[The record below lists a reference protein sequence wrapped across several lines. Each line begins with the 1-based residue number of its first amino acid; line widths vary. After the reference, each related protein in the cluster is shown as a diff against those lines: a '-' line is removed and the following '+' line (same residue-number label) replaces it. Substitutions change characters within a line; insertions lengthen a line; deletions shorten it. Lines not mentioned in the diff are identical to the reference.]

1 MATELHIIL
10 SLFKPFTLG
19 IAVEIMAMIVLLF
32 CSALFSGAEIA
43 FFSLKPM
50 HLSELKRKKSRSG
63 KKIIKLLE
71 NPKRLLATLLIA
83 NNFVNLGIVI
93 LSTYITIGLFE
104 FGDNMAFAFI
114 IQVVLVTFLIL
125 LFGEI
130 TPKIYATQ
138 YAITFASF
146 VARPIAFCIQLFYPL
161 SSLLISST
169 SLIDKRITR
178 KHNISITDLS
188 AALDITTGKDTPEEE
203 KKILRGIVKFG
214 NIDVKEVMRSRIDV
228 TAVDIKTDFRQLMN
242 IILDSGYSRI
252 PVYKENFDSIAG
264 ILHIKDLLPHLGK
277 EADFNWQSL
286 IRPAFFVPESKK
298 INDLLQE
305 FREKKNHMAIVVDEY
320 GGTSG
325 VLTMEDIIEEIVG
338 EINDEFDT
346 DEVIFSKL
354 DEKNFVFEGKT
365 LLNDFCKIIK
375 INPGTFDEKKGDSDT
390 IAGLI
395 LEIEGKIPEKNDKI
409 YYKNFIFTIEA
420 ADKRS
425 IKRVKITLDEKK
437 NKSAEND

>member
-1 MATELHIIL
+1 MEILIIL
-10 SLFKPFTLG
+10 SFFKPFTFG
-19 IAVEIMAMIVLLF
+19 IAVEIVAILILLF
-32 CSALFSGAEIA
+32 CSAIFSGSEIA

-50 HLSELKRKKSRSG
+50 HLSELKSKKVRSG
-63 KKIIKLLE
+63 KIILKLLE
-71 NPKRLLATLLIA
+71 KPKRLLATLLIA

-104 FGDNMAFAFI
+104 FGHNIILAFV
-114 IQVVLVTFLIL
+114 IQVVLVTLLIL
-125 LFGEI
+125 LVGEI

-138 YAITFASF
+138 YAIPFAAFMS
-146 VARPIAFCIQLFYPL
+146 RPMVFCVKLFYPL

-169 SLIDKRITR
+169 SIIDRRIKR

-188 AALDITTGKDTPEEE
+188 AALDITSGKETPEEE
-203 KKILRGIVKFG
+203 KKILRRIVKFG

-228 TAVDIKTDFRQLMN
+228 TAVDVKTDFHQLIN

-252 PVYKENFDSIAG
+252 PVYKDNFDSVIG
-264 ILHIKDLLPHLGK
+264 VLYIKDLLPHLNK
-277 EADFNWQSL
+277 NPDFEWQSL

-305 FREKKNHMAIVVDEY
+305 FREKKNHMAVVVDEY

-325 VLTMEDIIEEIVG
+325 ILTMEDIIEEIVG

-346 DEVIFSKL
+346 DEIVFSKL

-365 LLNDFCKIIK
+365 LLNDLCKALK
-375 INPGTFDEKKGDSDT
+375 IDPDTFDEKKGDSDT
-390 IAGLI
+390 LAGLI

-420 ADKRS
+420 GDKKS
-425 IKRVKITLDEKK
+425 IKRIKITLDEKK
-437 NKSAEND
+437 NKHS

>member
-1 MATELHIIL
+1 MTTELNIVL
-10 SLFKPFTLG
+10 SLFKPFTFG
-19 IAVEIMAMIVLLF
+19 IAVEIIVMLVLLF
-32 CSALFSGAEIA
+32 FSALFSGAEIA
-43 FFSLKPM
+43 FFSLKPVN
-50 HLSELKRKKSRSG
+50 LNELKNKKSRSG
-63 KKIIKLLE
+63 KVILKLLE
-71 NPKRLLATLLIA
+71 HPKRLLATILIA
-83 NNFVNLGIVI
+83 LNFVNIGIVI
-93 LSTYITIGLFE
+93 VSTYITIGLFD
-104 FGDNMAFAFI
+104 FGDNIVLAFI

-138 YAITFASF
+138 YAIPFASF
-146 VARPIAFCIQLFYPL
+146 VARPISFCIQLFYPL

-169 SLIDKRITR
+169 SIIDKRITR

-188 AALDITTGKDTPEEE
+188 EALDITTGKDTPEEE

-228 TAVDIKTDFRQLMN
+228 TAVDVKTDFRQLVN

-252 PVYKENFDSIAG
+252 PVYKENFDCITG

-305 FREKKNHMAIVVDEY
+305 FREKKNHMAVVVDEY

-354 DEKNFVFEGKT
+354 DENNFVFEGKT
-365 LLNDFCKIIK
+365 LLNDFCKIMK
-375 INPGTFDEKKGDSDT
+375 IDPDTFDEKKGDSDT

-409 YYKNFIFTIEA
+409 QYKNFIFTIEA

-437 NKSAEND
+437 NGSAEND

>member
-1 MATELHIIL
+1 MGMELNIVL
-10 SLFKPFTLG
+10 SLFKPFTFG
-19 IAVEIMAMIVLLF
+19 IAVEIVAIAVLLF

-43 FFSLKPM
+43 FFSLKPQN
-50 HLSELKRKKSRSG
+50 LIELKNKKSRSG
-63 KKIIKLLE
+63 KLILKLLE
-71 NPKRLLATLLIA
+71 KPKRLLATLLIA
-83 NNFVNLGIVI
+83 NNFVNLCIVI
-93 LSTYITIGLFE
+93 LSTYISIGLFE
-104 FGDNMAFAFI
+104 FGDNIVLAFV
-114 IQVVLVTFLIL
+114 IQVVCVTFLIL
-125 LFGEI
+125 LIGEI

-138 YAITFASF
+138 YAIPFAAF
-146 VARPIAFCIQLFYPL
+146 IARPMVFFIKLFYPL
-161 SSLLISST
+161 SSLLIGST
-169 SLIDKRITR
+169 SLIDKRIIR

-264 ILHIKDLLPHLGK
+264 ILHIKDLLPYLDK

-305 FREKKNHMAIVVDEY
+305 FREKKNHMAVVVDEY

-325 VLTMEDIIEEIVG
+325 ILTMEDIIEEIVG

-365 LLNDFCKIIK
+365 LLNDFCKILK
-375 INPGTFDEKKGDSDT
+375 IYPDTFDEMKGDSDT

-437 NKSAEND
+437 NESAEND